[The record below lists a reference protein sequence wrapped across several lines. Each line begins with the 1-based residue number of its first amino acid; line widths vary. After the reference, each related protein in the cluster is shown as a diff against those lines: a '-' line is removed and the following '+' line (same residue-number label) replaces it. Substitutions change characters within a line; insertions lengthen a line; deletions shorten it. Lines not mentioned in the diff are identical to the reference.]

1 MSQITASG
9 ISDASAV
16 EVRHDFVNMW
26 NVSYVF
32 PDLDDFIKQYILHL
46 L

>member
-16 EVRHDFVNMW
+16 EVRHDFVDMS
-26 NVSYVF
+26 NVSYVI
-32 PDLDDFIKQYILHL
+32 PNLDNFTIS
-46 L
+46 